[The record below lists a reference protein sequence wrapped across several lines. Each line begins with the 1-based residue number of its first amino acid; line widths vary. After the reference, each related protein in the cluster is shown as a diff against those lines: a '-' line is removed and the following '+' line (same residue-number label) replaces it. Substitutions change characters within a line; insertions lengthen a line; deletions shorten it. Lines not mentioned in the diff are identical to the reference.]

1 MNSLT
6 HQELSPD
13 AISLVAARFKILSEP
28 LRLQILQ
35 YLEKGESSV
44 TAITYAVQSTQP
56 NVSKHLKT
64 LQDGGLVSKRQDGNT
79 VYYGIA
85 DESVFELC
93 KVVCGSLKEKFTE
106 RSAIF
111 G

>member
-1 MNSLT
+1 MNSLK
-6 HQELSPD
+6 HQEMTPE

-35 YLEKGESSV
+35 HLEKGESSV
-44 TAITYAVQSTQP
+44 TAITYAVRSTQP
-56 NVSKHLKT
+56 NISKHLKT